1 MYTCMCCEVVFAG
14 AEAGAEAEAA
24 HAHAGS
30 DAASEVLDEGSAQ
43 SQLSNSC
50 EHCGQVE
57 KVKLTST
64 SFYHGTAS
72 ATDVKSVLWLV
83 NRQYIC

>member
-43 SQLSNSC
+43 APVSTA
-50 EHCGQVE
+50 G
-57 KVKLTST
+57 KLR
-64 SFYHGTAS
+64 
-72 ATDVKSVLWLV
+72 K
-83 NRQYIC
+83 